1 MSNLLIDTCFW
12 YAYYESKE
20 REQHDFAVTF
30 IERHLPKDK
39 IIVPHPILYEVINT
53 KFSKHK
59 DWMDPFNKLLTNR
72 NNVKIISDDKYKEEA
87 FNLTFDFSIRKKRP
101 ISFVDMIIRS
111 MLTDVDLKI
120 NALVTFNEK
129 DFSDI
134 CYRRKI
140 ELIGKDYTGK

>member
-20 REQHDFAVTF
+20 KERHDLAVKF

-39 IIVPHPILYEVINT
+39 IIVPHPTLYEVINT
-53 KFSKHK
+53 KFSKRE
-59 DWMDPFNKLLTNR
+59 DWMDPFKKLLTNR

-87 FNLTFDFSIRKKRP
+87 FSLTFDFSIRKKRP
-101 ISFVDMIIRS
+101 ISFVDMIIRL
-111 MLTDVDLKI
+111 MLGDANLKI

-134 CYRRKI
+134 CYQKNI
-140 ELIGKDYTGK
+140 DLINK